1 MRLRLAFALLFAALP
16 ALAAPAPDL
25 SDIVASP
32 PSGAHVPLDTVFR
45 DAEDRT
51 MHLAELLGGPPVVL
65 ALAYY
70 TCPNLCGVTLSGI
83 ASALKD
89 TGLRPDADFRLA
101 ALSINPE
108 EGPADAAAARSKARD
123 RLGTDDG
130 VMFLTGNEAAIYPV
144 AEAIGFRYRWDD
156 GLQQFIHPVGVFV
169 LTPDGRVS
177 RWISGAGFDGTSLRL
192 ALTEAGGGRIGDLT
206 DRLRL
211 LCYHYDP
218 VHGIYTNMVLGSLRV
233 AGTLTVLGLAGG
245 IGWTLW
251 RERRRTGS

>member
-83 ASALKD
+83 ATSASQHSV
-89 TGLRPDADFRLA
+89 
-101 ALSINPE
+101 SI
-108 EGPADAAAARSKARD
+108 RRKAR
-123 RLGTDDG
+123 
-130 VMFLTGNEAAIYPV
+130 P
-144 AEAIGFRYRWDD
+144 
-156 GLQQFIHPVGVFV
+156 
-169 LTPDGRVS
+169 TP
-177 RWISGAGFDGTSLRL
+177 LR
-192 ALTEAGGGRIGDLT
+192 
-206 DRLRL
+206 
-211 LCYHYDP
+211 
-218 VHGIYTNMVLGSLRV
+218 HGPRRGIAWART
-233 AGTLTVLGLAGG
+233 TV
-245 IGWTLW
+245 
-251 RERRRTGS
+251 